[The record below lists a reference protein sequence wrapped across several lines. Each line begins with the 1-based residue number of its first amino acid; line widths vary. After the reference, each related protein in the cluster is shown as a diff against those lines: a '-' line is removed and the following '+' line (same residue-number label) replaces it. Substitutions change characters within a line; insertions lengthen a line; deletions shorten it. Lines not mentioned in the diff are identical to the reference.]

1 MSEPIHLL
9 VDPGNPDGAA
19 RTFDNVEKQ
28 FGSAEKSIEIF
39 MYVWRNDEVGNR
51 LGQGV
56 LEAADRGVQVRI
68 LKDRGAIMF
77 ERIEMNGKSFF
88 HTPLSRLTRWKYK
101 FIGRTFPDTHVE
113 DDYGTGLG
121 ERVSNHPNVE
131 IEWVNHTHTK
141 YYVLDE
147 RVMITGSINIEDR
160 HRGYRDYMFEITGED
175 HVGRFR
181 ERSAGQVPYDPG
193 RQVDFLLN
201 RVSPGK
207 REFEIK
213 PRMIELLEGARRS
226 LYIEMAY
233 IGDPDISR
241 AIVAA
246 ANRGVDVTMLFSR
259 DANIG
264 DDINWRSL
272 HRICR
277 RAPVQVV
284 ITDKMIHSKLMLID
298 DATVIAGSANFSVF
312 SMQKAVELDLVVHG
326 LPGLVEDVRQ
336 EAQRRIDD
344 SQRVE
349 SAADLKKYNRVLAS
363 LQQLHQWLS

>member
-1 MSEPIHLL
+1 MSEPIRLL

-19 RTFDNVEKQ
+19 KTFDSVEEQ
-28 FGSAEKSIEIF
+28 FGSAENSIEIF
-39 MYVWRNDEVGNR
+39 MYVWRNDEIGNL
-51 LGQGV
+51 LGQRV
-56 LEAADRGVQVRI
+56 LEAADRGVKVRI

-88 HTPLSRLTRWKYK
+88 HNSISRLTHWKYK
-101 FIGRTFPDTHVE
+101 LIGRTLPDTHVE

-121 ERVSNHPNVE
+121 ERVRNHPNVE

-141 YYVLDE
+141 YYVIDE

-160 HRGYRDYMFEITGED
+160 HRGYRDYMFQVTGEKY
-175 HVGRFR
+175 VGRFR
-181 ERSAGQVPYDPG
+181 ERSAGHVPYDP
-193 RQVDFLLN
+193 RLQVDFLLN
-201 RVSPGK
+201 RVSPEK

-241 AIVAA
+241 AIVSA

-259 DANIG
+259 NANIG
-264 DDINWRSL
+264 DEINWRSL
-272 HRICR
+272 HRICSR
-277 RAPVQVV
+277 SPVQVV
-284 ITDKMIHSKLMLID
+284 ITDKMIHSKLVLID
-298 DATVIAGSANFSVF
+298 DETVIAGSANFSVF

-326 LPGLVEDVRQ
+326 LPSLVDDVRQ

-349 SAADLKKYNRVLAS
+349 SPADLKKYNRILAS
-363 LQQLHQWLS
+363 LQQLLQ